1 MFFRI
6 WGYALLPQ
14 QRVENF
20 KFRIHQASAVC
31 LAVLVFKSARC
42 NRTFNWNHSQT
53 GRKNADS
60 DSPRRLFFFFSFFL
74 SRLRST
80 LFCLCCLPAR
90 GHRNKESGWW
100 PKSQMNLCPSVR
112 VGPKQGSVCQ
122 DEPLTCDC
130 FRQTLAGCARQL
142 LDDDLSDLAASY
154 ALRSRFRLNIHP
166 LTP

>member
-1 MFFRI
+1 MFFRT

-20 KFRIHQASAVC
+20 KFRINQASAVC

-42 NRTFNWNHSQT
+42 NRTLNWNHSQT

-60 DSPRRLFFFFSFFL
+60 NSPRCLFFFYLASVQHCFVCAAFQPEVTETKRVADGQSHKW
-74 SRLRST
+74 T
-80 LFCLCCLPAR
+80 
-90 GHRNKESGWW
+90 
-100 PKSQMNLCPSVR
+100 SVR
-112 VGPKQGSVCQ
+112 RSELDQNKGLSVCQ

-130 FRQTLAGCARQL
+130 CRQKLAGCARQL